1 MELRP
6 TKGQIDDLLAE
17 IQKAT
22 GAGER
27 VLVTTLTKKMAE
39 ELTDYLLDAGVRA
52 NYLHSDIGT
61 VERVE
66 LLQELR
72 QGKFDVLV
80 GINLLREGL
89 DLPEVALVCILDADQ
104 EGFLRNHRSLIQTI
118 GRAARNVSGRVVMY
132 ADHVTDSMRQAID
145 ETARRREIQM
155 RYNAEHGIEPK
166 SVRKAISSIMDEISG
181 GEEGGGDA
189 GTAAALA
196 DEVAALGREE
206 VLRMLAALEEQM
218 AEASEG
224 LDFEQAARLRDQAV
238 ALRAKVDKTDE
249 EDALA
254 RLKSTARRGSAMGT
268 RKNMGRRHTR

>member
-1 MELRP
+1 
-6 TKGQIDDLLAE
+6 
-17 IQKAT
+17 
-22 GAGER
+22 
-27 VLVTTLTKKMAE
+27 
-39 ELTDYLLDAGVRA
+39 
-52 NYLHSDIGT
+52 
-61 VERVE
+61 
-66 LLQELR
+66 
-72 QGKFDVLV
+72 
-80 GINLLREGL
+80 
-89 DLPEVALVCILDADQ
+89 
-104 EGFLRNHRSLIQTI
+104 
-118 GRAARNVSGRVVMY
+118 
-132 ADHVTDSMRQAID
+132 
-145 ETARRREIQM
+145 M

-166 SVRKAISSIMDEISG
+166 SVRKAISSIMDEISA

-254 RLKSTARRGSAMGT
+254 RLKSTARRGSTLGT
-268 RKNMGRRHTR
+268 RKNMGRRKRR